1 MIGYYACYDNHIE
14 DGILHISSIISYP
27 IYNVWLWAYVVKV
40 IPESVFGTK
49 LDLYGFIIKID
60 IPDLTI
66 DHRDHPDTKTTS
78 VEAYSKQG
86 II

>member
-1 MIGYYACYDNHIE
+1 M
-14 DGILHISSIISYP
+14 
-27 IYNVWLWAYVVKV
+27 VKV